1 MTLHSSTI
9 TIMISLREMITET
22 MTKNLS
28 INKLKPL
35 SFSRNDKQEILMNGF
50 KLKDLLNQYGS
61 PLYLL
66 CEDTIRARANQYK
79 DSFKEFYGE
88 DYEIVYASKA
98 LNCQAICKLMD
109 QESISLDVVSIGELH
124 TAMSV
129 KFPAEKIIF
138 HGNNKSKEEIQ
149 ACLDKGVRI
158 ILDNFNDLRL
168 IDELNIEKKDVEII
182 IRVTPGIECHTHEY
196 IKTGKIDSKF
206 GFNLEDVL
214 LLVGKLKVEYSYIKI
229 LGLHSHI
236 GSQIFEME
244 PQKDAALVLLN
255 KYKEIKDQ
263 HGLEMSHLNIGGGL
277 GIKYL
282 ESDDPPEI
290 ADLVKSSATAV
301 INACKDL
308 GLKKPIL
315 MMEPGRSMVAPAG
328 ITAYRVGN
336 IKDIPNLRKYV
347 CVDGGMADNVRPIMY
362 QAQYHAELDAKD
374 PNKDLETVTIAGK
387 YCESGDV
394 LIKDIKMSKAQTDD
408 LLVVFSTG
416 AYNYSMASNYNR
428 ATRPAMVLVNKNGH
442 NLIVRRESLDDLLSH
457 DLVPDYLN

>member
-1 MTLHSSTI
+1 MTTR
-9 TIMISLREMITET
+9 T
-22 MTKNLS
+22 S
-28 INKLKPL
+28 INRLKPL
-35 SFSRNDKQEILMNGF
+35 SFSRNEKHEISLAGF
-50 KLKDLLNQYGS
+50 KLQDLISQYGS

-66 CEDTIRARANQYK
+66 CQETIQARIQEYK
-79 DSFKEFYGE
+79 DSFKDHYG
-88 DYEIVYASKA
+88 DSEIVYASKA
-98 LNCQAICKLMD
+98 LNCQAICRMMQ
-109 QESISLDVVSIGELH
+109 QEGISLDVVSMGELH

-129 KFPAEKIIF
+129 KFPSEKIIF
-138 HGNNKSKEEIQ
+138 HGNNKSPEEIQ
-149 ACLDKGVRI
+149 ACLDQGIRI

-168 IDELNIEKKDVEII
+168 ISELNKDKKETQVI

-214 LLVGKLKVEYSYIKI
+214 PLVEKLKNEYPFIKI

-263 HGLEMSHLNIGGGL
+263 FGLEMTHLNIGGGL

-290 ADLVKSSATAV
+290 TDLVKSSASAV
-301 INACKDL
+301 IEACTKLD
-308 GLKKPIL
+308 LKKPIL

-336 IKDIPNLRKYV
+336 IKDIPNVRKYV

-362 QAQYHAELDAKD
+362 QAEYHAELDAKD

-394 LIKDIKMSKAQTDD
+394 LIKDIKMSKAQNDD

-428 ATRPAMVLVNKNGH
+428 ATKPAMVLVNKNGH
-442 NLIVRRESLDDLLSH
+442 NLIIRRESLDDLLQH
-457 DLVPDYLN
+457 DLIPDHLAN

>member
-1 MTLHSSTI
+1 MNS
-9 TIMISLREMITET
+9 
-22 MTKNLS
+22 S

-35 SFSRNDKQEILMNGF
+35 SFSRNAEQEIELNGF
-50 KLKDLLNQYGS
+50 KLKDLVKKYDS
-61 PLYLL
+61 PLYIL
-66 CEDTIRARANQYK
+66 CEDTIRARANEYK

-88 DYEIVYASKA
+88 SEVVYASKA
-98 LNCQAICKLMD
+98 LNCKAICKLMD
-109 QESISLDVVSIGELH
+109 QEGISLDVVSIGELH
-124 TAMSV
+124 TARSV
-129 KFPAEKIIF
+129 DFPNSKIIF
-138 HGNNKSKEEIQ
+138 HGNNKGPEEIE
-149 ACLDKGVRI
+149 ACLNNDIRI

-168 IDELNIEKKDVEII
+168 INELNKTKKKVDVI

-214 LLVGKLKVEYSYIKI
+214 PLIEKLKNEYSYINV

-263 HGLEMSHLNIGGGL
+263 FGLEMTHLNVGGGL

-301 INACKDL
+301 IKACTDL

-328 ITAYRVGN
+328 ITAYKVGN
-336 IKDIPNLRKYV
+336 IKDIPNIRKYV

-374 PNKDLETVTIAGK
+374 PSENLETVTIAGK

-394 LIKDIKMSKAQTDD
+394 LVKDIKMSKAQSGD

-428 ATRPAMVLVNKNGH
+428 ATKPAMVLVNKDGH
-442 NLIVRRESLDDLLSH
+442 NLIVQRESLDDLLQH

>member
-1 MTLHSSTI
+1 
-9 TIMISLREMITET
+9 MISFEKMTVNT
-22 MTKNLS
+22 MKTS

-35 SFSRNDKQEILMNGF
+35 SFSRNSNQEISIAGF
-50 KLKDLLNQYGS
+50 KLKDLVQTYGS
-61 PLYLL
+61 PLYIL
-66 CEDTIRARANQYK
+66 CEETIRARANEYK
-79 DSFKEFYGE
+79 DSFQEFYGE
-88 DYEIVYASKA
+88 YELVYASKA
-98 LNCQAICKLMD
+98 LNCKAICKLMEK
-109 QESISLDVVSIGELH
+109 ESVSLDVVSIGELY
-124 TAMSV
+124 TALSV
-129 KFPAEKIIF
+129 NFPMNKVIF
-138 HGNNKSKEEIQ
+138 HGNNKSPEEIQ
-149 ACLDKGVRI
+149 ACLENNARI

-168 IDELNIEKKDVEII
+168 IDELNKSKKEVKII

-214 LLVGKLKVEYSYIKI
+214 DLVAKLKKDYPYINI

-236 GSQIFEME
+236 GSQIFEMA
-244 PQKDAALVLLN
+244 PQRDAALVLLN
-255 KYKEIKDQ
+255 KYKEIKEQ
-263 HGLEMSHLNIGGGL
+263 LGIEMTHLNIGGGL

-290 ADLVKSSATAV
+290 ADIVKFSAKAV
-301 INACKDL
+301 IEACEKFQ
-308 GLKKPIL
+308 LKKPIL
-315 MMEPGRSMVAPAG
+315 MMEPGRSLVAPAG
-328 ITAYRVGN
+328 ITVYRIGN

-362 QAQYHAELDAKD
+362 QAQYLAELDAKD

-394 LIKDIKMSKAQTDD
+394 LIKDIKMTKADTDD

-428 ATRPAMVLVNKNGH
+428 ATKPAMVLVNKTGH
-442 NLIVRRESLDDLLSH
+442 NLIVKRESLDDLLRQ
-457 DLVPDYLN
+457 DLVPSHLS

>member
-1 MTLHSSTI
+1 MK
-9 TIMISLREMITET
+9 
-22 MTKNLS
+22 TKTT

-35 SFSRNDKQEILMNGF
+35 SFSRSDDFEISISGF
-50 KLKDLLNQYGS
+50 KLKDLVKKYSS

-66 CEDTIRARANQYK
+66 CEDTIRARAKAYK
-79 DSFKEFYGE
+79 ESFEEFYDKE
-88 DYEIVYASKA
+88 DFEIVYASKA
-98 LNCQAICKLMD
+98 LNCMAICKIME
-109 QESISLDVVSIGELH
+109 QESMSLDVVSIGELH
-124 TAMSV
+124 TALKA
-129 KFPAEKIIF
+129 KFPCERIIF
-138 HGNNKSKEEIQ
+138 HGNNKSPEEIE
-149 ACLDKGVRI
+149 ACIENKVRI

-168 IDELNIEKKDVEII
+168 ISELNKSNSKVEVI

-214 LLVGKLKVEYSYIKI
+214 PLISKLTNDHPDIKV

-236 GSQIFEME
+236 GSQIFELE
-244 PQKDAALVLLN
+244 PQKDAALVLLD

-263 HGLEMSHLNIGGGL
+263 FGLEMSHLNVGGGL

-282 ESDDPPEI
+282 ESDDPPDI
-290 ADLVKSSATAV
+290 SALVKNSAQAV
-301 INACKDL
+301 IKACKEL

-328 ITAYRVGN
+328 ITAYKVGN
-336 IKDIPNLRKYV
+336 IKDIPNVRKYL

-362 QAQYHAELDAKD
+362 EAQYHAELDAKD
-374 PNKDLETVTIAGK
+374 PDSNKEKVTIAGK

-394 LIKDIKMSKAQTDD
+394 LIKDFEMTKAQSGD

-428 ATRPAMVLVNKNGH
+428 ATKPAMVLINENGH
-442 NLIVRRESLDDLLSH
+442 NLIVKRESLDDLLQH
-457 DLVPDYLN
+457 DLIPDYLN

>member
-1 MTLHSSTI
+1 
-9 TIMISLREMITET
+9 MISLEKMTTGHVMET
-22 MTKNLS
+22 MKSS

-35 SFSRNDKQEILMNGF
+35 SFSRASNHEIELNGF
-50 KLKDLLNQYGS
+50 KLKDLLEEYGS

-66 CEDTIRARANQYK
+66 CEDTIRARAQEYVM
-79 DSFKEFYGE
+79 SFKEFYAKSNDE
-88 DYEIVYASKA
+88 FEIVYASKA
-98 LNCQAICKLMD
+98 LNCQAICKLMQ
-109 QESISLDVVSIGELH
+109 QEAISLDVVSIGELH

-129 KFPAEKIIF
+129 NFPADKIIF
-138 HGNNKSKEEIQ
+138 HGNNKSPEEIK
-149 ACLDKGVRI
+149 ACLTHGVRI

-168 IDELNIEKKDVEII
+168 INELNKDNKEVKVI

-206 GFNLEDVL
+206 GFNLEDVMPL
-214 LLVGKLKVEYSYIKI
+214 MQKLVKEYSFIKV

-244 PQKDAALVLLN
+244 PQKDAALVLLT

-263 HGLEMSHLNIGGGL
+263 LGLEMSHLNIGGGL

-301 INACKDL
+301 IETCSKL

-328 ITAYRVGN
+328 ITGYRVGN
-336 IKDIPNLRKYV
+336 IKDIPNIRKYV

-362 QAQYHAELDAKD
+362 QAKYHAELDAKD
-374 PNKDLETVTIAGK
+374 PKQNLETVTIAGK

-394 LIKDIKMSKAQTDD
+394 LIKDIKMAKAQTND

-428 ATRPAMVLVNKNGH
+428 ATKLAMVLVNKNGH
-442 NLIVRRESLDDLLSH
+442 NLIIRRESLDDLLAH
-457 DLVPDYLN
+457 DLVPDYLK